1 MDKEWKVERGYKE
14 KRKKK
19 VEKIEMERG
28 LGKEEDIKRREKKER
43 KERNGY
49 ILKYR

>member
-1 MDKEWKVERGYKE
+1 
-14 KRKKK
+14 
-19 VEKIEMERG
+19 MERG